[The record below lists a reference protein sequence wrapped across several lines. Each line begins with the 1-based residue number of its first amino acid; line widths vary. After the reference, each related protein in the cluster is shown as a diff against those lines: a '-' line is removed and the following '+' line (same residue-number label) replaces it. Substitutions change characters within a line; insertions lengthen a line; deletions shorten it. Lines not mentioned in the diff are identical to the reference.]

1 MINDRDMPTW
11 RFITLKKKL
20 GAAIY
25 IYIYIL
31 KWYFYEYPK
40 ARKKTCEKN
49 IFIFYL
55 QPEHATPKPKVE
67 GYVFRSQSRIYKALR

>member
-11 RFITLKKKL
+11 RLVTLKKKL
-20 GAAIY
+20 GASAAKKIK
-25 IYIYIL
+25 IKIL

-55 QPEHATPKPKVE
+55 QPEHATP
-67 GYVFRSQSRIYKALR
+67 